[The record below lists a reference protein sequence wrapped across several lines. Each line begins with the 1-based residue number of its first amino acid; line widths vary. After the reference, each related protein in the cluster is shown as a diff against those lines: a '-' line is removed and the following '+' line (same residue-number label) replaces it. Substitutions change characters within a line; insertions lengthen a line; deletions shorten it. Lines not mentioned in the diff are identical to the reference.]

1 MLAYLASAILLA
13 VITGAGFAA
22 LGTEQPQVK
31 PTSEPPTVLEFDL
44 SANWGLIPMAERR
57 TAALAELAS
66 GIPGLARA
74 LAVHWWSVWRGG
86 EPVVGP
92 DEAAVFIGKEPEL
105 CRLCQWPDD
114 AAKSTAQLGT
124 RIKAK
129 YPVPTD
135 RQGWESGS
143 FGLGRILGAT
153 AVYAGAEDAR
163 LGNGF
168 DAKRIPLLGLPA
180 KATME
185 RPEVQAWIAGVLT
198 WRFLNHATLKPR
210 GADAANTWGNIF
222 SIWTDRAAYEAGEG
236 LPAKQNYLQR
246 AKEVGIDLDKLGQPN
261 AKRRPLD
268 VWSRINQFKD
278 IEIVDIGIPPA
289 PAPKPKDEPKNEP
302 KNEDAPKPVQFVIKL
317 PGGFGAQALQNTA
330 DVTSALPM
338 IVMLH
343 ERGGDISQFGPLV
356 SGLPN
361 NVRVFALRGPIA
373 LPKGFAYSNDG
384 DIENAKAIHQGS
396 IAVDAAIRALLTKHR
411 TSRLVLLGH
420 GQGGAVALH
429 LAAMGLADATISVGA
444 MLPADLYPKRPS
456 QASVWMLHGM
466 ADTTVATAKAQATSN
481 AFAAVGFA
489 SSWSESDGG
498 HALADFMS
506 LLPAEVA
513 AALQKSDNAPGFEWT
528 PSCELKIDDLGQM
541 MRWLVPRVVETA
553 TAKAL
558 PVTAEVLGKAAFGHL
573 TSVGCAL
580 VGKIQAVD
588 VVSAERQYLL
598 ERQVLQTLI
607 LRGEIAPEVA
617 ATLGDKARATAIKA
631 GVDSDPNKLP
641 ALEM

>member
-1 MLAYLASAILLA
+1 MFVYLASALFLA
-13 VITGAGFAA
+13 VITGAGFAV
-22 LGTEQPQVK
+22 LGAEQPQVK
-31 PTSEPPTVLEFDL
+31 PVSEPPTVLEFDL
-44 SANWGLIPMAERR
+44 SSNWGLIPMAERR

-114 AAKSTAQLGT
+114 AAKSTAQLST

-153 AVYAGAEDAR
+153 AVYAGAEDAK

-168 DAKRIPLLGLPA
+168 DVKRIPLLGLPA

-185 RPEVQAWIAGVLT
+185 RPEVQAWLAGVLT

-236 LPAKQNYLQR
+236 LSAKQNYLQR
-246 AKEVGIDLDKLGQPN
+246 AKEVGIDLDKLAQPN
-261 AKRRPLD
+261 AKQSPLH
-268 VWSRINQFKD
+268 VWSRIKQFKD
-278 IEIVDIGIPPA
+278 LEIVNIGVAPA
-289 PAPKPKDEPKNEP
+289 PAPKPEPKGEP
-302 KNEDAPKPVQFVIKL
+302 KDEDAPKPVQFVIKL

-330 DVTSALPM
+330 DAASALPM
-338 IVMLH
+338 IIMLH
-343 ERGGDISQFGPLV
+343 ERGGDISQFGPLALE
-356 SGLPN
+356 LPA
-361 NVRVFALRGPIA
+361 NVRAFALRGPVA
-373 LPKGFAYSNDG
+373 LPKGFAYFNDG
-384 DIENAKAIHQGS
+384 IENAKSIHQS
-396 IAVDAAIRALLTKHR
+396 SLAVDAAIRALLTKHR

-444 MLPADLYPKRPS
+444 MLPADLFPKRPS

-466 ADTTVATAKAQATSN
+466 ADTTVTAAKAQATSD

-513 AALQKSDNAPGFEWT
+513 AALQQSDNAPGFEWT
-528 PSCELKIDDLGQM
+528 PSCELKINDLGQM
-541 MRWLVPRVVETA
+541 MRWLVPRVVDTA
-553 TAKAL
+553 TAKTL
-558 PVTAEVLGKAAFGHL
+558 PVTAEALGKAAFGHL

-588 VVSAERQYLL
+588 VASAEQQYLL

-607 LRGEIAPEVA
+607 LRGQIAPEVA
-617 ATLGDKARATAIKA
+617 ATLGDKARNTAIKA
-631 GVDSDPNKLP
+631 GVDPDPNKNKLP